1 MAGLNL
7 IEQHIEEYL
16 ATENLDNLDEEES
29 SFRSAFDLMRSRLA
43 LN

>member
-7 IEQHIEEYL
+7 IEQHIEEHL
-16 ATENLDNLDEEES
+16 ATENLNNLDEEEN

-43 LN
+43 SH